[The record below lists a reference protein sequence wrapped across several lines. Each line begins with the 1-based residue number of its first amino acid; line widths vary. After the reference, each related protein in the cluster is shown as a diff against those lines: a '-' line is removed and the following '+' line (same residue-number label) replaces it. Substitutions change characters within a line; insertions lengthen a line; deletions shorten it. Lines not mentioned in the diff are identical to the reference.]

1 MARNRRWEKAYIQS
15 NSAGDRTDLTPGQH
29 RTEGEVCCLRLRGM
43 LQRGESALY
52 VAVDNGHVGVVAL
65 LLDFMQTVDCKVT
78 FEVFMTQRQRHD

>member
-1 MARNRRWEKAYIQS
+1 
-15 NSAGDRTDLTPGQH
+15 
-29 RTEGEVCCLRLRGM
+29 M